1 MSTMQWIML
10 CFGYISCLGLSFF
23 LSGMETGLAELSRLR
38 LRRKAREGNANAG
51 RLQNIVDHPED
62 MLWTIL
68 VGNTL
73 ANLFVFLSS
82 LFFLQ
87 QLMGIHSPEE
97 TLIHLNGISLAYWLL
112 FTLFALLFYTLCELL
127 PKMIFRK
134 YPDQLCLYLSHLFA
148 LVNLVFSPLV
158 NLLRGV
164 SRLILFI
171 TGGREMQD
179 HLFSSREELR
189 QMMTD
194 SSQNMTEDEREMIDR
209 VLDLQKIPVRDLAVP
224 FENLPEITSEMS
236 VAELIQEHSAE
247 TNIRIPVW
255 QVSGERRRIVGVINL
270 RRLIFMPESE
280 WHRPVG
286 HFLESALYQDEDIRL
301 QKLLQLMQRSGQ
313 RAVIILNKRKQEL
326 GIVSLPDILNVIFGK
341 VRVK

>member
-1 MSTMQWIML
+1 MSIVQWIML
-10 CFGYISCLGLSFF
+10 CLGYVACLGLSFF

-38 LRRKAREGNANAG
+38 LRRKAREGNATAE
-51 RLQNIVDHPED
+51 RLQDFMDQPED

-82 LFFLQ
+82 LLFLQ
-87 QLMGIHSPEE
+87 QLLDVDSPEK
-97 TLIHLNGISLAYWLL
+97 TLIQLNVITGIYWVL

-134 YPDQLCLYLSHLFA
+134 YPDQLCLYLSRFFA
-148 LVNLVFSPLV
+148 VVNFVLSPLV
-158 NLLRGV
+158 NVLRGV

-171 TGGREMQD
+171 TGGRELQD
-179 HLFSSREELR
+179 HLFGSREELR
-189 QMMTD
+189 QVMTE
-194 SSQNMTEDEREMIDR
+194 SSQSLTEDEREMIDR

-224 FENLPEITSEMS
+224 FENLPIVTSDML
-236 VAELIQEHSAE
+236 VAQVVKEHSVEAY
-247 TNIRIPVW
+247 IRIPVW
-255 QVSGERRRIVGVINL
+255 QDSGHCRRIVGVINL
-270 RRLIFMPESE
+270 RRLVFMPESE

-313 RAVIILNKRKQEL
+313 RVVIILNKRKQEL
-326 GIVSLPDILNVIFGK
+326 GMVSLPDILKVIFGE
-341 VRVK
+341 VRV

>member
-97 TLIHLNGISLAYWLL
+97 ILIHLTQFLTTAEQVILH
-112 FTLFALLFYTLCELL
+112 FAPSGDEEYQS
-127 PKMIFRK
+127 R
-134 YPDQLCLYLSHLFA
+134 H
-148 LVNLVFSPLV
+148 SP
-158 NLLRGV
+158 
-164 SRLILFI
+164 
-171 TGGREMQD
+171 Q
-179 HLFSSREELR
+179 
-189 QMMTD
+189 
-194 SSQNMTEDEREMIDR
+194 
-209 VLDLQKIPVRDLAVP
+209 
-224 FENLPEITSEMS
+224 
-236 VAELIQEHSAE
+236 
-247 TNIRIPVW
+247 
-255 QVSGERRRIVGVINL
+255 QV
-270 RRLIFMPESE
+270 
-280 WHRPVG
+280 
-286 HFLESALYQDEDIRL
+286 D
-301 QKLLQLMQRSGQ
+301 Q
-313 RAVIILNKRKQEL
+313 RAKHKIHQCKQ
-326 GIVSLPDILNVIFGK
+326 V
-341 VRVK
+341 